1 MSVRL
6 RTALRDAFLLCLL
19 LAAAIAAGQWAGQ
32 RWQQSQRP
40 PLVQAFDPASI
51 ELADDH
57 PPILISNST
66 CPACAHT
73 RDWLRDA
80 GVAYHE
86 LTVDQSEHA
95 RRVAEQ
101 LDVQFVPTL
110 LIGRVR
116 INGFDEGELRRRLM
130 PHTPTGAR

>member
-1 MSVRL
+1 MSAKN
-6 RTALRDAFLLCLL
+6 ALRDAFLLCLL
-19 LAAAIAAGQWAGQ
+19 LITAIAAGQWVGQ

-51 ELADDH
+51 ELNDDH

-73 RDWLRDA
+73 RDWLRTA

-86 LTVDQSEHA
+86 LAVDQSERA
-95 RRVAEQ
+95 RQLAEQ

-116 INGFDEGELRRRLM
+116 INGFDESELRRRLM
-130 PHTPTGAR
+130 PRTPARVDP